1 MDEVFRVL
9 VKLLKGS
16 IVIDLSKLRVLD
28 DKELIA
34 IIKELIK
41 LSAQRYD
48 VLVSLA
54 PFNANVLYRGKIYR
68 ISISHGAVIISPGEL
83 DDKII
88 NICRDIRG
96 DLCWRLSE
104 DVWADVEKVSY
115 KLSLDKRY
123 PCPQEY
129 MDSSRELGYII
140 SDIPESPKV
149 VCIDSERSITID
161 IEDLRTRLLI
171 IPLTEINEYRRYVI
185 EKETGFRHPI
195 SVILGGRSVSCSEPL
210 DLDLP
215 GQSTPLIKDIS
226 GNILLYTIDSDIY
239 VFTCRPS
246 PNELLYRVT
255 LFYISP
261 VKKL

>member
-1 MDEVFRVL
+1 MDEVFGVL

-16 IVIDLSKLRVLD
+16 IVIDLSKLRILD
-28 DKELIA
+28 DRELIA
-34 IIKELIK
+34 IMKELIR
-41 LSAQRYD
+41 LSAQGYD

-68 ISISHGAVIISPGEL
+68 VSISHGAAIISPGEL

-88 NICRDIRG
+88 NMCRDIEG

-115 KLSLDKRY
+115 RLSLDKKY

-140 SDIPESPKV
+140 SDTSESPKI
-149 VCIDSERSITID
+149 VCIDSERSITVD
-161 IEDLRTRLLI
+161 IEDLRSRLLI
-171 IPLTEINEYRRYVI
+171 IPLTEINGYRRYII
-185 EKETGFRHPI
+185 EKEAGFRHPL
-195 SVILGGRSVSCSEPL
+195 SVILRGRSVSCSEPL

-215 GQSTPLIKDIS
+215 DGSTPLIKDIS

-239 VFTCRPS
+239 VFTCKPS
-246 PNELLYRVT
+246 PNELLYRLT
-255 LFYISP
+255 LFYISL